1 MQWLIDK
8 QKFFEKIIGEIKKE
22 IKTYPEGS
30 LKAANIKKGNKTYC
44 QYSVRNTKEKKV
56 KYLGKGQKELIRKL
70 AQKEYMKKVLALLE
84 RDSKVIK
91 NLLDTYDPDALKK
104 VYENLSPGKKELVVP
119 YQYPDKE
126 FAELW
131 QAKKY
136 EGKPFGDDEPEIYTK
151 KGERVR
157 SKSEQIIA
165 DRLYDAGVPYR
176 YEYPLY
182 TADDRPVYV
191 DFTILNVKTRTEY
204 RLEHFGMMDS
214 PEYRSNAFK
223 KIASYAQAGWVQGKN
238 ILYTFEDRQNPLDT
252 RYLDKLI
259 KRFFL

>member
-1 MQWLIDK
+1 MQWLREK
-8 QKFFEKIIGEIKKE
+8 LKYFERVIKE
-22 IKTYPEGS
+22 IKSGIDKYPEGTLRLS
-30 LKAANIKKGNKTYC
+30 EYKVQKKTYYQFYC
-44 QYSVRNTKEKKV
+44 YDSKEKKY
-56 KYLGKGQKELIRKL
+56 KYLGKGQESLIRRL